1 MISKAK
7 VLKIIKDFD
16 EIQHEMKQNSDNLDN
31 IQALQMPAKKKAL
44 SDYINSLSYDEYMDL
59 CALMDVGRKCVQSG
73 NKPMMYDY
81 RVSRKSFENNHKDD
95 KNYAGYL
102 LGKSELNT
110 YLRHSIHLYDEEE
123 LRF

>member
-1 MISKAK
+1 MISKEK

-16 EIQHEMKQNSDNLDN
+16 EIQHEMKQDANNLDN
-31 IQALQMPAKKKAL
+31 IQALQMSAKKKAL
-44 SDYINSLSYDEYMDL
+44 NDYINSLSYDEYIDL
-59 CALMDVGRKCVQSG
+59 CALTDIGRDYVQNG
-73 NKPMMYDY
+73 NKSMMCDY
-81 RVSRKSFENNHKDD
+81 RVSRKSFENNHKDE
-95 KNYAGYL
+95 KNHASYL